1 MKTSRLYILSVVLL
15 IIGLACIW
23 SVWHGD
29 AGLTTGIPAGV
40 SAIRF
45 CGAAEGT
52 RVLIGFSLGV
62 TGLVIY
68 VVALVW
74 TLMDEVGN

>member
-1 MKTSRLYILSVVLL
+1 MKTSRLYILSVVVLM
-15 IIGLACIW
+15 IGLACIW

-29 AGLTTGIPAGV
+29 ASLTTGIPTGV

-52 RVLIGFSLGV
+52 RVLIGFLLGV

-68 VVALVW
+68 IVALVR